1 MRALIVEDD
10 ATGAELLR
18 HIIKPYAEVEIAN
31 NGKIAIEKF
40 CAAIESGKPF
50 DLICLDIMMP
60 EVNGQAVLRHIREYE
75 QENGV
80 SDADAAKVIMI
91 SALDD
96 SGNILNAFQVGCE
109 AYLTKPIETKKLI
122 NQLKELGLIKDD

>member
-1 MRALIVEDD
+1 MKALIVEDD
-10 ATGAELLR
+10 ATGAQLLR
-18 HIIKPYAEVEIAN
+18 HVIQPYATVDIAQ
-31 NGKIAIEKF
+31 NGRVAIEKF
-40 CAAIESGKPF
+40 CAALESGEPF

-60 EVNGQAVLRHIREYE
+60 EVNGQVVLRHIREYE
-75 QENGV
+75 QENQV

-109 AYLTKPIETKKLI
+109 AYLTKPIDTKKLI
-122 NQLKELGLIKDD
+122 GQLEELGLIKDK